1 MRFEQDHLIFKALCV
16 LDEAVDQAR
25 AAPLIPPLPGIRF
38 ALAYLWTVSPSKDRE
53 PYDRFWRVIQ
63 GIGCEHPNPQSSN
76 TMRGQT
82 AQTAFYPIA
91 RAAGMEPTVALSE
104 AMRQA
109 RGGRRGPP
117 VSPSAQRR
125 R

>member
-1 MRFEQDHLIFKALCV
+1 MRFERDHLIFKALCV

-25 AAPLIPPLPGIRF
+25 EAPLRPPSAGVRF
-38 ALAYLWTVSPSKDRE
+38 ALAYLWAVAPSGDRK
-53 PYDRFWRVIQ
+53 PYDEFWRVIQ
-63 GIGCEHPNPQSSN
+63 GIGCGHPNAHARE
-76 TMRGQT
+76 TVRGQS

-91 RAAGMEPTVALSE
+91 RAAGVEPTVALSE
-104 AMRQA
+104 AMRMA

-117 VSPSAQRR
+117 VSPSGPRR